1 MNLPSTIAALMIVAA
16 PTPLLAQE
24 ARWPLADSAKSP
36 TKALDIPTTLDP
48 VDRSLTDIL
57 RAGGKVVNSYVGAT
71 GPVVTVVKGRTYMIC
86 LLKGANPAT
95 DQNVPTSECYAMN

>member
-1 MNLPSTIAALMIVAA
+1 MNLPSRIAALMIVAA
-16 PTPLLAQE
+16 PAPLAAQE
-24 ARWPLADSAKSP
+24 ARWPLADATKSP
-36 TKALDIPTTLDP
+36 AKALDIATMLDP

-57 RAGGKVVNSYVGAT
+57 RGGGKIVSSYVGAT

-95 DQNVPTSECYAMN
+95 DQNVATSECYAMN